1 MEKTMPDSNGR
12 VVLGASVTLLME
24 PEGETVCYR
33 IVEEQE
39 ADIPTG
45 KLSVS
50 SPLARVLLGREEG
63 ELMTVDAPG
72 GARAYRIL
80 GVRHDD

>member
-1 MEKTMPDSNGR
+1 MEKTMNSR
-12 VVLGASVTLLME
+12 VVLGTSVTLRME

-39 ADIPTG
+39 ADIPAG

-63 ELMTVDAPG
+63 ELITVDAPG

-80 GVRHDD
+80 GIGYGG